1 MLRDIIRNKWL
12 QPQAVVAIMPA
23 NSVGDDIHTTDTNG
37 NPVIF
42 HTLRQQQTKAKGLPN
57 YALADFIAPAAS
69 GKQDYFGGFAVTS
82 GTGIET
88 ELARMEAEHD
98 DYSAILLKAL
108 ADRLAEALAEWLH
121 QKVRREIWGYAP
133 EEQLTNEGLIEEAY
147 KGIRPAPGYP
157 ACPDHHEKLTLFKW
171 LNASSLTGIELT
183 ESMAM
188 HPASSV
194 SGWYIAH
201 PDSKYFA
208 VGTIGD
214 DQLNDYSNRKSID
227 KSILRS
233 LIVQR

>member
-1 MLRDIIRNKWL
+1 M
-12 QPQAVVAIMPA
+12 
-23 NSVGDDIHTTDTNG
+23 
-37 NPVIF
+37 
-42 HTLRQQQTKAKGLPN
+42 
-57 YALADFIAPAAS
+57 
-69 GKQDYFGGFAVTS
+69 
-82 GTGIET
+82 
-88 ELARMEAEHD
+88 
-98 DYSAILLKAL
+98 
-108 ADRLAEALAEWLH
+108 
-121 QKVRREIWGYAP
+121 
-133 EEQLTNEGLIEEAY
+133 IEEAY